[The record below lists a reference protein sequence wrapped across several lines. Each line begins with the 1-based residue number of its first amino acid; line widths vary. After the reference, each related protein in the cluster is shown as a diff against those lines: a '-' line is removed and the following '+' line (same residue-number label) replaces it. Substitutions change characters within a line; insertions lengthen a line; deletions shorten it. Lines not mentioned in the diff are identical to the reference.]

1 MSASLSTQPPMSLG
15 NISSCY
21 GTTVSFG
28 TQPSGSASY
37 VTASHNLSP
46 LPIRANQISTMPP
59 LCQVPTINVIYN
71 NNRVQ
76 IYRQFFFS
84 LSITLFLCVYFHSH
98 KHLLL
103 LTDFSKKKT
112 IEKRIQSPNNFLISN
127 ISSYQLVHIEF
138 MFIISYDYSILTAT
152 TAI

>member
-1 MSASLSTQPPMSLG
+1 MGASLSTQPPMSLG

-71 NNRVQ
+71 LNNRVQ
-76 IYRQFFFS
+76 IFQELFFS
-84 LSITLFLCVYFHSH
+84 LDYFLFVCLFSLSSIF
-98 KHLLL
+98 
-103 LTDFSKKKT
+103 
-112 IEKRIQSPNNFLISN
+112 
-127 ISSYQLVHIEF
+127 ISS
-138 MFIISYDYSILTAT
+138 
-152 TAI
+152 